1 MGRQRKSA
9 RARLPR
15 HPRVDRFDYCRED
28 GSNIN
33 VFEIRTRHD

>member
-1 MGRQRKSA
+1 MGGLGIFLAIQG
-9 RARLPR
+9 
-15 HPRVDRFDYCRED
+15 VDRFDYRRED